1 MYAIKKNLF
10 IIFLLLFFTSCF
22 YKNSK
27 ITVTLRNN
35 LDFDIYVPDT
45 SRLTYTENFNLLTIN
60 LNLQE
65 QKKIVNQKNN
75 SVTISEFGNPEI
87 RYTKIKSNS
96 EITLELDLKQIN
108 LNKPLALYYFVQDFN
123 YRILYDGYVN
133 VMINDG
139 WITFCDEYMNRNQWN
154 ITFENSF
161 KITELA
167 VSDFSSYEKLVI
179 QNGEKYKMM
188 NFEELINKY
197 RNRNNEK
204 NIFNDELFIQ
214 NFYSR

>member
-1 MYAIKKNLF
+1 
-10 IIFLLLFFTSCF
+10 
-22 YKNSK
+22 
-27 ITVTLRNN
+27 
-35 LDFDIYVPDT
+35 
-45 SRLTYTENFNLLTIN
+45 
-60 LNLQE
+60 
-65 QKKIVNQKNN
+65 
-75 SVTISEFGNPEI
+75 
-87 RYTKIKSNS
+87 
-96 EITLELDLKQIN
+96 
-108 LNKPLALYYFVQDFN
+108 
-123 YRILYDGYVN
+123 
-133 VMINDG
+133 
-139 WITFCDEYMNRNQWN
+139 MNRNQWN

-197 RNRNNEK
+197 RNRTNEK